1 MSKLNIPELNKVVLD
16 SLDFFSL
23 NQPPKLNTKNFS
35 FGFIVG
41 SGNAYNAAKIIFG
54 DQKALYANESN
65 FTDLLKNYQAL
76 IKDKVLKEAVIIS
89 ASGEKDAVWEIKA
102 AKKAGLKTT
111 LLTCEPDS
119 TGAKL
124 ADNVLPF
131 RKIAEPYTYN
141 FSTYFGMIISK
152 SGEKAFNIKKEL
164 SRVETSLKT
173 NLKTK
178 ANFRKYKSF
187 AFVLPDK
194 YEAIAEMINI
204 KREELFGP
212 FLSLR
217 AFSEGQ
223 ARHAKFV
230 HPSKDELVISFSE
243 NKYFGLAKN
252 RLETNLNKN
261 AGPGLILA
269 LSYYLIGLIQTA
281 KPPYFKKDI
290 ENYCKITGA
299 IAYKGKNKFSV
310 IVPGN

>member
-1 MSKLNIPELNKVVLD
+1 MSKLNIAELNKIVLE
-16 SLDFFSL
+16 SLGFFS
-23 NQPPKLNTKNFS
+23 NSPVPKLNTKNFS

-41 SGNAYNAAKIIFG
+41 SGNAYNTGQIIFN

-65 FTDLLKNYQAL
+65 FNNLLKTYHSL
-76 IKDKVLKEAVIIS
+76 IKEKVLKEAVIIS
-89 ASGEKDAVWEIKA
+89 ASGEKDAIWEIKA

-119 TGAKL
+119 SGAKI
-124 ADNVLPF
+124 AENVLPF

-152 SGEKAFNIKKEL
+152 SGERARDIKKEIDKIDAT
-164 SRVETSLKT
+164 VK
-173 NLKTK
+173 KI
-178 ANFRKYKSF
+178 NFKKYKSF
-187 AFVLPDK
+187 AFVLPDR
-194 YEAIAEMINI
+194 YEAIAGMINI
-204 KREELFGP
+204 KHEELFGP
-212 FLSLR
+212 LMSLR

-243 NKYFGLAKN
+243 NKYFGEKN
-252 RLETNLNKN
+252 SRLEINLNKN

-269 LSYYLIGLIQTA
+269 ASYYLIGLIQGS

-290 ENYCKITGA
+290 EAYCTKTGA
-299 IAYKGKNKFSV
+299 IAYKGKNKFNI

>member
-1 MSKLNIPELNKVVLD
+1 MSKLIIPELNKIVLD

-35 FGFIVG
+35 FGFAVG
-41 SGNAYNAAKIIFG
+41 SGNAYNTAKIIFG
-54 DQKALYANESN
+54 DQKALYANESD
-65 FTDLLKNYQAL
+65 FAKLLKNYAPL
-76 IKDKVLKEAVIIS
+76 VKDKVLKEAVIIS

-119 TGAKL
+119 TGAKI
-124 ADNVLPF
+124 AANVLPF

-141 FSTYFGMIISK
+141 FSTYFGMVISK
-152 SGEKAFNIKKEL
+152 SGEKAKDIKKVL
-164 SRVETSLKT
+164 TQIDTNLKT
-173 NLKTK
+173 NLKVRADFK
-178 ANFRKYKSF
+178 KYQSF
-187 AFVLPDK
+187 TFILPDI
-194 YEAIAEMINI
+194 YEPIAGMINI
-204 KREELFGP
+204 KHEELFGP

-217 AFSEGQ
+217 AFSEGE

-230 HPSKDELVISFSE
+230 HPSKDELVISFFE

-252 RLETNLNKN
+252 RLEINLNKN

-269 LSYYLIGLIQTA
+269 LSYYIIGLIQTV
-281 KPPYFKKDI
+281 KPPYFKNDI
-290 ENYCKITGA
+290 ENYCKVTGA
-299 IAYKGKNKFSV
+299 IAYKGKNNFSV

>member
-1 MSKLNIPELNKVVLD
+1 MPKLNLPELNKIVLE
-16 SLDFFSL
+16 SLDFFTL

-35 FGFIVG
+35 FGFIIG
-41 SGNAYNAAKIIFG
+41 SGNAYNAAKIIFSG
-54 DQKALYANESN
+54 QKALYANESD
-65 FTDLLKNYQAL
+65 FADLLKNYASL
-76 IKDKVLKEAVIIS
+76 IKSKVLKEAVIIS
-89 ASGEKDAVWEIKA
+89 ASGEKDAVWEIQA
-102 AKKAGLKTT
+102 AKKVGLKTT

-124 ADNVLPF
+124 AGNVLPF

-152 SGEKAFNIKKEL
+152 SGEKAKNIKKEII
-164 SRVETSLKT
+164 KT
-173 NLKTK
+173 EATIKK
-178 ANFRKYKSF
+178 VNFKKYKSF
-187 AFVLPDK
+187 AFVLPNK
-194 YEAIAEMINI
+194 YEAIAGMINI
-204 KREELFGP
+204 KHEELFGP
-212 FLSLR
+212 LMSLR
-217 AFSEGQ
+217 AFSEGE

-252 RLETNLNKN
+252 RLEIKLNSS
-261 AGPGLILA
+261 AGPGLIMA
-269 LSYYLIGLIQTA
+269 LSYYLIGLIQGV

-290 ENYCKITGA
+290 ENYCKVTGA